1 MRGKQSK
8 GPLKE
13 MDQRKSDKSGKSS
26 CLKPRR
32 ASGGRQGVFDFL
44 EEMKSLGYSQVEE
57 NPLLSQKIK
66 RNTKET
72 KTIKVNKVDT
82 RWTKDHKVN
91 KVDTRSTKDHKVNK
105 VDTRS
110 TKDHKVNKID
120 TRSTKDRKVN
130 KVDTR
135 STKDHKVNKIDT
147 RSTKNHKVNKVD
159 TRSTKDHKVNKVDT
173 RSTQD
178 YKVNKVDTRSTK
190 DYKVNKVDTRSTK
203 NHKVSKVDTR
213 QTKDHKVNKA
223 EIKATMDHN
232 NAIKEQTKE
241 GQSVNVERNTVK
253 VKTAEPSVKISESE
267 IILDDDVVF
276 CKYEMIKE
284 NKEDVK
290 NEVKLKCLLEKN
302 KSGTGEEYLLD
313 ELRSLI
319 ASSFVTP
326 IQREEQ
332 EPVPT
337 AEEEVTSHSKTV
349 APPVE
354 QTVEDSHMIGAD
366 LTKKNLEENCSL
378 PVINIV
384 PVDDSEE
391 IPSQPRLQTET
402 LHKKGERAKTGKRLY
417 EERSALCDIT
427 NKRVCQRLSSLVC
440 EQGPYSSKRNT
451 PDLDQRSNNS
461 VLSSVP
467 YNQDYTESQTMSSS
481 PYQHLSWLTQAA
493 APNQQYRSQH
503 GRYVESAA
511 PPGETKE
518 SLCSQTAA
526 PHQQYG
532 NHQSRYVKSAALSGE
547 VKESLFYRN
556 SPPVTVHQNTKVNEG
571 IPQQHHYKNVNS
583 NKERTHQ
590 SFYPSWNTPRGLS
603 EYSQIPKNV
612 RQSHTIRYMDQD
624 VYPSPG
630 VSTDLYR
637 TYNYNYNS
645 YNSVLSQFP
654 WQQHPG
660 PYQLYTPI
668 N

>member
-13 MDQRKSDKSGKSS
+13 MDQRKSDKSGISS

-120 TRSTKDRKVN
+120 TRSTKERKVN

-203 NHKVSKVDTR
+203 DHKVNKVDTRSTQDYKVNKVDTRSTKDYKVNKVDTRSTKNHKVSKVDTRSTQDYKVNKVDTRSTKDYKVSKVDTR

-337 AEEEVTSHSKTV
+337 AEEEVTSPSKTV

-481 PYQHLSWLTQAA
+481 PYQHLSW
-493 APNQQYRSQH
+493 
-503 GRYVESAA
+503 
-511 PPGETKE
+511 
-518 SLCSQTAA
+518 C
-526 PHQQYG
+526 
-532 NHQSRYVKSAALSGE
+532 
-547 VKESLFYRN
+547 
-556 SPPVTVHQNTKVNEG
+556 
-571 IPQQHHYKNVNS
+571 
-583 NKERTHQ
+583 
-590 SFYPSWNTPRGLS
+590 
-603 EYSQIPKNV
+603 
-612 RQSHTIRYMDQD
+612 
-624 VYPSPG
+624 
-630 VSTDLYR
+630 
-637 TYNYNYNS
+637 
-645 YNSVLSQFP
+645 
-654 WQQHPG
+654 
-660 PYQLYTPI
+660 
-668 N
+668 